1 MSQKVVPTSLA
12 TILQAAGLTEKEAI
26 IYETM
31 LSAGAQSASKLATL
45 AGLKRGIT
53 YASLAKLKDMGV
65 AFESTRSGVTVYTP
79 SHPSVVLQLIAKR
92 RGELGSV
99 EHLFT
104 QRMPELSKKYK
115 LAVGKPTVRYYEG
128 EEGIREVF
136 EDVYAPKDEPVYG
149 CVDLAHA
156 QKVFPA
162 YISGDVVPKRIKNG
176 VQSIPI
182 FADDTLS
189 RELSKKDIRQLRISA
204 LVPGDEYTMPAE
216 IDVYED
222 KVAMMTF
229 RKGDFVALMIENADI
244 ATSLKS
250 IFRLAHAKARE
261 LMKKT

>member
-1 MSQKVVPTSLA
+1 MSQKAVPTSLA

-26 IYETM
+26 IYESM
-31 LSAGAQSASKLATL
+31 LSAGTQSASKLASL

-53 YASLAKLKDMGV
+53 YASLAKLKEMGV
-65 AFESTRSGVTVYTP
+65 VFESIRAGVTVYTP

-149 CVDLAHA
+149 CVDLDKSDEA
-156 QKVFPA
+156 FPE
-162 YISGDVVPKRIKNG
+162 YIKKHLIPKRVKNG
-176 VQSIPI
+176 VQAVTIL
-182 FADDTLS
+182 ADSPSARAIT
-189 RELSKKDIRQLRISA
+189 KQDIRQLRVSH
-204 LVPGDEYTMPAE
+204 LVDQKEYPLPAE
-216 IDVYED
+216 IDIYED

-229 RKGDFVALMIENADI
+229 QKKDFVAVIIENADI
-244 ATSLKS
+244 AQSLRS
-250 IFRLAHAKARE
+250 IFRLAHSKAGERV
-261 LMKKT
+261 K